1 MKIVIFGSGISG
13 LTVAHEMIEKGFE
26 VVVYD
31 KDVIAGGMAR
41 SFRYKNG
48 VPTEHSWRG
57 YGPFYHN
64 TFEIM
69 KRIPLQIKEHFS
81 NQFTIDQVKTHNSES
96 DLWTIYKGNI
106 YDITHFVSE
115 HPGGKNNIL
124 KCAGKDVTTVWK
136 ELGYTFHIDDMTI
149 IKIITKNKVGV
160 LVENFNNNNN
170 TVFDNLN
177 TNRLKFKYLSNKSQ
191 NDNKSIYYLN
201 ELSFNDIIFLF
212 FLFGRVICS
221 NKRRYK
227 YFNIRLDPII
237 KKHLSK
243 SGYIFIVDFLAGP
256 GWGFDKKT
264 MSIGHYATFVE
275 YSLYEKETK
284 WQVMRKPTSEAWFD
298 PWVNYLKSKG
308 VKFYFNSKLIKIN
321 INEEIINNCIIER
334 ISDQENKTFE
344 VNADIYICAINPF
357 NFENILKAS
366 NYKKEIYKKLTN
378 GNTVNNQ
385 ISFRLGFNK
394 KINFGEKNTGYVLI
408 DSPYNITFYPQ
419 EDSWDED
426 VKLGMDGKIKTL
438 ISGTIILPYNKGI
451 LYKKSATS
459 LKIDELKEEII
470 YQFMMSKSFQKLLI
484 DSNVTTE
491 NIIFKEIFPDWYES
505 NNFLK
510 SINKKWVNNISNEEY
525 RLDYTTSFNNM
536 FITGSH
542 CKTSVNIWTM
552 EGAVESGKICS
563 NIILK
568 KNNMKECFIYT
579 HKAKGIIIFLQH
591 IEDIFYNMG
600 LKNILVESIYFITF
614 YFIYL
619 LLCYL
624 IKNYFRPKSSSIL
637 TISSSPK

>member
-26 VVVYD
+26 VIVYE
-31 KDVIAGGMAR
+31 KDTVAGGMAR

-57 YGPFYHN
+57 YAPFYYN

-81 NQFTIDQVKTHNSES
+81 NQFTIEQVKTHNSES
-96 DLWTIYKGNI
+96 DLWTIYKGNV
-106 YDITHFVSE
+106 YDVTHFIND

-124 KCAGKDVTTVWK
+124 KCAGRDITTVWK
-136 ELGYTFHIDDMTI
+136 EFGYIFHIDNKEI
-149 IKIITKNKVGV
+149 INIITKNKVGV
-160 LVENFNNNNN
+160 LVENFNNN
-170 TVFDNLN
+170 TVLDNLN
-177 TNRLKFKYLSNKSQ
+177 TNKLKFKYLFNKSY
-191 NDNKSIYYLN
+191 DNKFN
-201 ELSFNDIIFLF
+201 TLSFKDLLFLF

-221 NKRRYK
+221 NKRRHK
-227 YFNIRLDPII
+227 YFNIKLEPII

-243 SGYIFIVDFLAGP
+243 SGYIFIADFLAGP

-264 MSIGHYATFVE
+264 MSLGHYATFVE
-275 YSLYEKETK
+275 YALYEKDML
-284 WQVMRKPTSEAWFD
+284 WQVMKKPTSEAWID

-308 VKFYFNSKLIKIN
+308 VKFYFSSELTKIN
-321 INEEIINNCIIER
+321 INQQIITNCIVKQKNE
-334 ISDQENKTFE
+334 TFK
-344 VNADIYICAINPF
+344 VNADIFVCAINPF
-357 NFENILKAS
+357 NFENILKES
-366 NYKKEIYKKLTN
+366 NYKKEIYKSLTKSN
-378 GNTVNNQ
+378 IVNNQ

-394 KINFGEKNTGYVLI
+394 KINFGEKHSGFVLV

-419 EDSWDED
+419 EDSWDKD

-438 ISGTIILPYNKGI
+438 ISGTLILPYNKGI

-459 LKIDELKEEII
+459 LKINELKEEII
-470 YQFMMSKSFQKLLI
+470 QQFMMSESFRKILI
-484 DSNVTTE
+484 DSDVTTN
-491 NIIFKEIFPDWYES
+491 NIIFKEIFSDWYEN

-510 SINKKWVNNISNEEY
+510 NINKKWVNNAFNEKY
-525 RLDYTTSFNNM
+525 RLDHNTPLNNL

-542 CKTSVNIWTM
+542 CKTSINIWSM

-563 NIILK
+563 NLILK
-568 KNNMKECFIYT
+568 KNNMKECFLYT
-579 HKAKGIIIFLQH
+579 HKAIGFIKVLQY

-600 LKNILVESIYFITF
+600 LKNILVEIIFFTTF

-619 LLCYL
+619 SLC
-624 IKNYFRPKSSSIL
+624 YFRPKSSSIL